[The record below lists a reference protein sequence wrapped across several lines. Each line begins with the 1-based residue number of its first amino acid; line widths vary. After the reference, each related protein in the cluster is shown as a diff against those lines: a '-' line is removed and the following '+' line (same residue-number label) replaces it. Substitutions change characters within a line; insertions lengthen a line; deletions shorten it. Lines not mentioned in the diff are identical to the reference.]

1 MSGKIKT
8 ALIVLLVG
16 ASTAVSIY
24 AARQYQI
31 AKVALE
37 ENKVKSEKLAREL
50 EALQKQLAARNK
62 IEVIGSTNTS
72 ASLQIDQQSAIN
84 DLQAQL
90 VDKNA
95 MIASLQ
101 RNSTSNV
108 VPDVMRNTEPEE
120 RRNWLENLQTS
131 DPERYKE
138 IMEQRETARQAAKY
152 DIAKKAAHFLI
163 RDDVEMTEQE
173 AEQYTRMMTLLEDS
187 MKLTEQLN
195 AELPQD
201 QRREIG
207 RDLRRNM
214 RELSPLLESERDK
227 ELYRVGKDLGYT
239 DEDAAGFALYIRD
252 VIDVTSVNSIFRNSM
267 RAMGT
272 GGGWGGGWGGNG
284 GDQSR
289 PNSP

>member
-1 MSGKIKT
+1 MTGAIKWIPVV
-8 ALIVLLVG
+8 LIVVS
-16 ASTAVSIY
+16 STVISIY
-24 AARQYQI
+24 ASRQYQI
-31 AKVALE
+31 AKAELE
-37 ENKVKSEKLAREL
+37 ENRVTSGKLARDL
-50 EALQKQLAARNK
+50 QTLQKQLAAQNR
-62 IEVIGSTNTS
+62 IEEIVSTNTS
-72 ASLQIDQQSAIN
+72 RPDDQLTAIN

-90 VDKNA
+90 ADKNA
-95 MIASLQ
+95 LIASLQ
-101 RNSTSNV
+101 RNNISNV
-108 VPDVMRNTEPEE
+108 VPDVMRNSEPEE

-163 RDDVEMTEQE
+163 RDDVEMSEQE

-195 AELPQD
+195 ADLPQD

-207 RDLRRNM
+207 RDLRHNM

-227 ELYRVGKDLGYT
+227 ELYRIGKDLGYT

-272 GGGWGGGWGGNG
+272 GGGWG
-284 GDQSR
+284 DQGR
-289 PNSP
+289 PTQP